1 MMIPNRP
8 RLSRARLLLL
18 SLAVGLAAT
27 SGARAAD
34 ESGDGAD
41 AASPQAIASV
51 AETFVRGQLRNIP
64 GATGQPTIRIETPR
78 SAKLAAC
85 DQMMASFPSG
95 ARLRS
100 RVSVTV
106 RCVAPRNWT
115 TYVQANISVPVR
127 YYVAAHALT
136 LGQTLTAQDLE
147 ARDGDFASLPSG
159 AVTDP
164 ASLIGMQVSYRI
176 NAGSPVPARSL
187 RSAASV
193 TRGQKVRIVAR
204 GNGFVVTNEGE
215 AMGTAAPGAP
225 VQVRTASGQTLTA
238 IVRGP
243 GEVEI
248 PL

>member
-8 RLSRARLLLL
+8 RPYRACLLLL
-18 SLAVGLAAT
+18 GLALSLTAAPA
-27 SGARAAD
+27 ARAAD
-34 ESGDGAD
+34 EADDGAD
-41 AASPQAIASV
+41 APSAQAIASV
-51 AETFVRGQLRNIP
+51 AENYVRSQLRNIP
-64 GATGQPTIRIETPR
+64 GATGEPSINIETPR
-78 SAKLAAC
+78 SAKLTAC
-85 DQMMASFPSG
+85 DKMVASFPGG

-159 AVTDP
+159 AATDP

-176 NAGSPVPARSL
+176 NAGSPVPARAL

-193 TRGQKVRIVAR
+193 TRGQKVRIIAR
-204 GNGFVVTNEGE
+204 GNGFVVSNEGE
-215 AMGTAAPGAP
+215 ALGTAAPGAS